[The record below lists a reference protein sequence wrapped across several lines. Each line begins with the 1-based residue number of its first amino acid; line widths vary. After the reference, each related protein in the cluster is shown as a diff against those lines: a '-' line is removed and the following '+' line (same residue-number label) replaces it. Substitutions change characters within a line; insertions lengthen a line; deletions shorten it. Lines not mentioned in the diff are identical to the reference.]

1 MMPNV
6 LRILVGAALAL
17 VLGGCAPTSYVVLL
31 DDGVPGKLTLTGPH
45 GTTVLEQNRQGAALG
60 CAAGKTFTVSEAQ
73 LQRDFGAA
81 LAASPRRPVS
91 FLLYFETAGARLTAQ
106 SEAEIPNVLA
116 EVAHRPAADVSV
128 IGHTDTVGA
137 AAVNLEL
144 GLSRARFV
152 AGRIAEAGVAPERV
166 AVESHG
172 EKNLLVATPDE
183 TDEPR
188 NRCVEITVR

>member
-1 MMPNV
+1 M
-6 LRILVGAALAL
+6 
-17 VLGGCAPTSYVVLL
+17 
-31 DDGVPGKLTLTGPH
+31 
-45 GTTVLEQNRQGAALG
+45 LEQNRQGAALG
-60 CAAGKTFTVSEAQ
+60 GAAGKTFTVSEAQ
-73 LQRDFGAA
+73 LRDFGAA
-81 LAASPRRPVS
+81 LAASPLRPVS

-106 SEAEIPNVLA
+106 SEADIPKVLA

-172 EKNLLVATPDE
+172 EKTLLVATPDE
-183 TDEPR
+183 TDEAAQPLR
-188 NRCVEITVR
+188 